1 MKAYKGFNKDMTCRG
16 FQYEVGKTYE
26 TDEADLCNSG
36 FHACKN
42 PLDCFKYYSPAKSK
56 YCAVEIEDNGQRHTD
71 DSKVVGK
78 KIKIVAE
85 LSVAQIC
92 KIHFDYV
99 KKRCIPAKSTA
110 AGDRESAFAGHS
122 GNASAGKYGNASAGD
137 GGNAFAGDGG
147 NAFAGM
153 CGNASA
159 GMYGNAS
166 AGKYGNASAGKY
178 GNAFA
183 GRSGNAFAG
192 NCGNASAGKY
202 GNAFAGNCGNAFAGN
217 CGNASAGDG
226 GNAFAGDGGNASAG
240 RGGVSASRGS
250 ADVGGNGVA
259 VVRGYDVKVKG
270 GIGSVL
276 VVVIEDENDGNI
288 KEWKAAVVD
297 GVTVKADT
305 YYTLKDGVFA
315 EVAE

>member
-16 FQYEVGKTYE
+16 FQYEIGKAYE
-26 TDEADLCNSG
+26 TDAADLCSIG
-36 FHACKN
+36 FHACEN
-42 PLDCFKYYSPAKSK
+42 PLDCFGYYAPAASR
-56 YCAVEIEDNGQRHTD
+56 YCEVEIEDNGQRSPE
-71 DSKVVGK
+71 DSKVVGR
-78 KIKIVAE
+78 KIKIGAE
-85 LSVAQIC
+85 LSTEQIC
-92 KIHFDYV
+92 RLHFEYV
-99 KKRCIPAKSTA
+99 RSRCDPAKTNA
-110 AGDRESAFAGHS
+110 AGDRESASAGRS
-122 GNASAGKYGNASAGD
+122 GSASAGRSGSASAGERGSASAGWSGSASAGERGSASAGKCGSASAGE
-137 GGNAFAGDGG
+137 
-147 NAFAGM
+147 
-153 CGNASA
+153 
-159 GMYGNAS
+159 YGSAS
-166 AGKYGNASAGKY
+166 AGKCGSASAGKCGSASAGY
-178 GNAFA
+178 G
-183 GRSGNAFAG
+183 GS
-192 NCGNASAGKY
+192 ASAGKY

>member
-16 FQYEVGKTYE
+16 FQYEIGKTYE

-36 FHACKN
+36 FHACEN

-56 YCAVEIEDNGQRHTD
+56 YFEVEIEDNGQRHTD

-78 KIKIVAE
+78 KIKIGAE

-99 KKRCIPAKSTA
+99 KKRCIPTRSTV
-110 AGDRESAFAGHS
+110 AGDRESASAGEYGS
-122 GNASAGKYGNASAGD
+122 ASAGYGGSASAGW
-137 GGNAFAGDGG
+137 
-147 NAFAGM
+147 
-153 CGNASA
+153 
-159 GMYGNAS
+159 Y
-166 AGKYGNASAGKY
+166 
-178 GNAFA
+178 
-183 GRSGNAFAG
+183 
-192 NCGNASAGKY
+192 
-202 GNAFAGNCGNAFAGN
+202 
-217 CGNASAGDG
+217 
-226 GNAFAGDGGNASAG
+226 
-240 RGGVSASRGS
+240 GVSASRGS

-259 VVRGYDVKVKG
+259 VVRGYDVKAKG

-276 VVVIEDENDGNI
+276 VVAIENENDNNI

-305 YYTLKDGVFA
+305 YYTLKNGVFA
-315 EVAE
+315 EAQK